1 MAAREVVYKEQAN
14 RFREVIREQFGT
26 QIALAKAIGAKDGSY
41 LTHYV
46 NGRSMIGKI
55 LRKKLEA
62 VGIDVDYIITG
73 RRKGEGS
80 CSEKNQEVYDQCVGK
95 ILEIQ
100 KKLTELS
107 SDVIEVNKMISSI
120 KKCVD

>member
-120 KKCVD
+120 KRCMD

>member
-73 RRKGEGS
+73 RRMGERS
-80 CSEKNQEVYDQCVGK
+80 CSEKNQELYDQCVGK

-107 SDVIEVNKMISSI
+107 SDVIEVNKLISSI

>member
-26 QIALAKAIGAKDGSY
+26 QIALAKAIGASDGSY

-80 CSEKNQEVYDQCVGK
+80 CSEKNQELYDQCVGK

>member
-1 MAAREVVYKEQAN
+1 MAREVVYKDQAN

-41 LTHYV
+41 LTPYV
-46 NGRSMIGKI
+46 NGRSMVGKI

-62 VGIDVDYIITG
+62 VGIDVDYIIG
-73 RRKGEGS
+73 GKRKGADS
-80 CSEKNQEVYDQCVGK
+80 CSEQNKVVYDQCIGK

-100 KKLTELS
+100 KKLMELS
-107 SDVIEVNKMISSI
+107 TDVLEVNKMISSI
-120 KKCVD
+120 NKCLD

>member
-1 MAAREVVYKEQAN
+1 
-14 RFREVIREQFGT
+14 
-26 QIALAKAIGAKDGSY
+26 
-41 LTHYV
+41 
-46 NGRSMIGKI
+46 MIGKI

-80 CSEKNQEVYDQCVGK
+80 CSEKNQELYDQCVGK

-107 SDVIEVNKMISSI
+107 SDVIEVNKMMSSI

>member
-80 CSEKNQEVYDQCVGK
+80 CSEKNQELYDQCVGK